1 MEFPAVMYKL
11 QLATVFINKTSGCC
25 LSKELADEDAWEAEE
40 FYDAEEWE
48 ETQGLWSLKQYVYVY
63 YIFIYISIYLRK
75 FHFWTLRG
83 PRF

>member
-25 LSKELADEDAWEAEE
+25 LSKELADEDAWEVEE

-63 YIFIYISIYLRK
+63 LSIYLRK